1 MNQKILEGK
10 KKQVER
16 LNSELVDAKC
26 AVIVTYHNLTVT
38 DINQLR
44 TGLKKNGGKMEV
56 AKNTLMKRAFDAE
69 HFEKLEPLLKG
80 PNALLTC
87 KEPTA
92 ILGVLSDFVS
102 KHKEMEIKG
111 SIIEGTFCD
120 SAKTISLASAGSK
133 ENVISMLLA
142 ALESPLVQ
150 FALTVKAVGEA
161 KQA

>member
-1 MNQKILEGK
+1 MNQTILQEK
-10 KKQVER
+10 KAQVER
-16 LNSELVDAKC
+16 LNGELADAKC
-26 AVIVTYHNLTVT
+26 AVIVTYHNLTVA
-38 DINQLR
+38 DINELR
-44 TGLKKNGGKMEV
+44 KGLKENGGKMEV
-56 AKNTLMKRAFDAE
+56 AKNTLIKRAFEAE

-87 KEPTA
+87 KEPTQ
-92 ILGVLSDFVS
+92 ILGTLAKFV
-102 KHKEMEIKG
+102 KAHKEMEIKG

-120 SAKTISLASAGSK
+120 ASKTLSLAAAGSK

-142 ALESPLVQ
+142 ALQSPLVQ